1 MYYVMKIRC
10 VRMTRTH
17 DYSYICSWLLFGIK
31 HKVMRLRFKALIY
44 IIVAIFAISMV
55 SCSGTKQ
62 ADGRKIVVTMAPLAG
77 LVEEIVGEDYEV
89 SILLPSGSTP
99 ENYSP
104 TPRQI
109 ASLEGADMVFM
120 LGTMDF
126 EQQIVKRFENQR
138 NNTFVDVSDG
148 IKLMSGCCSHSHSHE
163 HHDCDCEHHSHSE
176 HAENHHIGTDPHIW
190 LAPGTL
196 EVIVDNIAEE
206 ILAQNPDS
214 TKYSANYEQLKAK
227 LQQRKEHY
235 REALTT
241 APKAF
246 LIYHPAL
253 GYLAEEYGLEQI
265 SLENEGKSP
274 TPAALAEI
282 VDRVKAEGIE
292 SMIYQQEYPLD
303 VVQPIAE
310 ILGVNLV
317 EINPLSKDIIAELD
331 RIVGALTNN
340 K

>member
-1 MYYVMKIRC
+1 
-10 VRMTRTH
+10 
-17 DYSYICSWLLFGIK
+17 
-31 HKVMRLRFKALIY
+31 MRLKFNILIF
-44 IIVAIFAISMV
+44 ILTTCFATMLV
-55 SCSGTKQ
+55 SCGGTKQ
-62 ADGRKIVVTMAPLAG
+62 ADGRKIVVTVAPLAG
-77 LVEEIVGEDYEV
+77 LVEDIVGEDYEV

-126 EQQIVKRFENQR
+126 EQQIVKRFENQQ
-138 NNTFVDVSDG
+138 NNSFIDVSKG
-148 IKLMSGCCSHSHSHE
+148 IKLIAGGCSHNHSHE

-176 HAENHHIGTDPHIW
+176 HSEYHHIGTDPHIW

-227 LQQRKEHY
+227 LQHRKKLY
-235 REALTT
+235 REVLTT

-282 VDRVKAEGIE
+282 VDRVQAEGIE
-292 SMIYQQEYPLD
+292 TMIYQQEYPLD

>member
-1 MYYVMKIRC
+1 
-10 VRMTRTH
+10 
-17 DYSYICSWLLFGIK
+17 
-31 HKVMRLRFKALIY
+31 MRLKINILIY
-44 IIVAIFAISMV
+44 AFATFFAILLI
-55 SCSGTKQ
+55 SCSGSKQ
-62 ADGRKIVVTMAPLAG
+62 ANGRKIVVTVAPLAG

-89 SILLPSGSTP
+89 VILLPSGSTP

-120 LGTMDF
+120 LGTMNF
-126 EQQIVKRFENQR
+126 EQQIVKRFENQHD
-138 NNTFVDVSDG
+138 NTFVNVSNG
-148 IKLMSGCCSHSHSHE
+148 IELIAGGCTHSHSHE
-163 HHDCDCEHHSHSE
+163 RHDCDCEQHSHKE
-176 HAENHHIGTDPHIW
+176 HTEHRHIGTDPHIW

-206 ILAQNPDS
+206 IIAQNPDS
-214 TKYSANYEQLKAK
+214 TKYFANYKQLKAK

-235 REALTT
+235 RELLIT
-241 APKAF
+241 APRSL

-274 TPAALAEI
+274 TPASLAEI
-282 VDRVKAEGIE
+282 VDRVEREGLGT
-292 SMIYQQEYPLD
+292 MLYQQEYPLD
-303 VVQPIAE
+303 IVQPIAE

-317 EINPLSKDIIAELD
+317 EINPLSKDTITELD
-331 RIVGALTNN
+331 RIVGALTNSN
-340 K
+340 E

>member
-1 MYYVMKIRC
+1 
-10 VRMTRTH
+10 
-17 DYSYICSWLLFGIK
+17 
-31 HKVMRLRFKALIY
+31 MRLKINILIY
-44 IIVAIFAISMV
+44 TIIACIAAISV
-55 SCSGTKQ
+55 SCSTAKQ
-62 ADGRKIVVTMAPLAG
+62 TDGRKIVVTVAPLAG

-126 EQQIVKRFENQR
+126 EQQIVKRFENQD
-138 NNTFVDVSDG
+138 NNSFVDVSKG
-148 IKLMSGCCSHSHSHE
+148 VKLIAGGCSHSHSHE
-163 HHDCDCEHHSHSE
+163 HHECDCEHHSHSE
-176 HAENHHIGTDPHIW
+176 HTEHHHVGTDPHIW

-214 TKYSANYEQLKAK
+214 TKYYAHYERLKAT
-227 LQQRKEHY
+227 LQQRKERY
-235 REALTT
+235 RELLVT

-253 GYLAEEYGLEQI
+253 GYLAEEYDLEQI

-274 TPAALAEI
+274 TPAALAVI
-282 VDRVKAEGIE
+282 VDRVKNEGIE

-310 ILGVNLV
+310 ILNVNLV
-317 EINPLSKDIIAELD
+317 EINPLSKDIISELD
-331 RIVGALTNN
+331 RIVEALTNS

>member
-1 MYYVMKIRC
+1 MRCIKIIIR
-10 VRMTRTH
+10 
-17 DYSYICSWLLFGIK
+17 DYSYICNQQSLGVK
-31 HKVMRLRFKALIY
+31 DKVMRLKNHINIY
-44 IIVAIFAISMV
+44 IIVACFAAMLV
-55 SCSGTKQ
+55 SCGGTKQ
-62 ADGRKIVVTMAPLAG
+62 ADGRKIVVTVAPLEG
-77 LVEEIVGEDYEV
+77 LVKEIVGEDYEV

-126 EQQIVKRFENQR
+126 EQQIVKRFENQQ
-138 NNTFVDVSDG
+138 NNSFIDVCKG
-148 IKLMSGCCSHSHSHE
+148 IKLIAGGCSHSHSHE

-176 HAENHHIGTDPHIW
+176 HSEHHHIGTDPHIW

-214 TKYSANYEQLKAK
+214 TKYFANYERLKAK
-227 LQQRKEHY
+227 IQQRKELY
-235 REALTT
+235 REMLIS
-241 APKAF
+241 APRAF

-274 TPAALAEI
+274 TPAAVAEI
-282 VDRVKAEGIE
+282 VDRVKAEGIK

-303 VVQPIAE
+303 VVKPIAE

-317 EINPLSKDIIAELD
+317 EINPLSKDIITELD
-331 RIVGALTNN
+331 RIVGALTNS